1 MLKNFVHALSFC
13 EITVLC
19 GLQNLLELVANEM
32 AGDNCQA
39 DAGLV
44 AFYNNTLAHIAAQK
58 AKPEKASLY
67 DSLQV

>member
-1 MLKNFVHALSFC
+1 M
-13 EITVLC
+13 LC